1 LQAARFLTSCRK
13 WLEAVT
19 VESPIY

>member
-13 WLEAVT
+13 WLEVVT
-19 VESPIY
+19 AESPVY

>member
-1 LQAARFLTSCRK
+1 LKAARFLTSCRK

-19 VESPIY
+19 AETPIY